1 MTLEELKF
9 PVGKF
14 VKPEVYTVTF
24 LEECINTISNF
35 PQALKNEVAHLNDVQ
50 LDTPYRPDG
59 WTIRQ
64 VVHHCAD
71 SHMHSLLRL
80 KFTLTEDKPTIKPYS
95 QEVWAELVDSKTMPI
110 ESSLA
115 ILHGVHTRWT
125 TLLHSLSPSQ
135 FEREYIH
142 PEYGKHFSLY
152 EATALY
158 AWHCKHHLAHIT
170 LCKDLQDFGRKIP

>member
-1 MTLEELKF
+1 MTLDELKF

-14 VKPEVYTVTF
+14 VKPEEYTTDV
-24 LEECINTISNF
+24 LAECIAIIFNF
-35 PQALKNEVAHLNDVQ
+35 PNQLKKEVETLTDEQLN
-50 LDTPYRPDG
+50 TPYRPDG

-64 VVHHCAD
+64 VVFHCAD

-80 KFTLTEDKPTIKPYS
+80 KFTLTEDKPTIKPYA
-95 QEVWAELVDSKTMPI
+95 QDVWAELVDSKLIPI
-110 ESSLA
+110 EPALL
-115 ILHGVHTRWT
+115 ILQGVHTRWT
-125 TLLHSLSPSQ
+125 AILHTLTPAQ

-170 LCKDLQDFGRKIP
+170 NLKKEKSWK

>member
-1 MTLEELKF
+1 MTLDELKF

-14 VKPEVYTVTF
+14 VKPEEYTTDV
-24 LEECINTISNF
+24 LAGCIAIISNF
-35 PQALKNEVAHLNDVQ
+35 PNQLKKEVETLTDEQLN
-50 LDTPYRPDG
+50 TPYRPDG

-71 SHMHSLLRL
+71 SHTHSLLRL
-80 KFTLTEDKPTIKPYS
+80 KFTLTEDKPTIKPYA
-95 QEVWAELVDSKTMPI
+95 QEVWAELVDSKLMPI
-110 ESSLA
+110 EPSLL
-115 ILHGVHTRWT
+115 ILQGVHTRWT
-125 TLLHSLSPSQ
+125 AILHTLTPDQ
-135 FEREYIH
+135 FEREYMH

-170 LCKDLQDFGRKIP
+170 NLKKEKGWT